1 MTSFFECN
9 FVVLFPSKFV
19 DEKSKTNKNKEQI
32 REIPLSAG
40 IISMEKMRRR
50 RWWRGK
56 DARIATWCPLGI
68 FSSFVVFVVFIS
80 QKATWDDIRS
90 WVSKDFKTL
99 GRAFHHQAFPLPKVF
114 PSRKG
119 ILLSSITFHIKIRGG
134 GGEEKKQIFMTSGC
148 FFSSQHVYLPWII
161 QIYIYL
167 HNNFL
172 KKKKEEGNIQEWN
185 EQKKNVYVVF
195 YKI

>member
-9 FVVLFPSKFV
+9 FFVLFPSKFV

-134 GGEEKKQIFMTSGC
+134 GRKKNK
-148 FFSSQHVYLPWII
+148 FSWQVVVSSHHNTCIYHGLYK
-161 QIYIYL
+161 YIYTCIII
-167 HNNFL
+167 FW
-172 KKKKEEGNIQEWN
+172 KKKKKRETYKN
-185 EQKKNVYVVF
+185 EMNKKKSVYVVF

>member
-1 MTSFFECN
+1 MARQRR
-9 FVVLFPSKFV
+9 
-19 DEKSKTNKNKEQI
+19 TNRNVM
-32 REIPLSAG
+32 SA
-40 IISMEKMRRR
+40 RDFLVFR
-50 RWWRGK
+50 
-56 DARIATWCPLGI
+56 C
-68 FSSFVVFVVFIS
+68 FVVFIS

-134 GGEEKKQIFMTSGC
+134 GRRKKNK
-148 FFSSQHVYLPWII
+148 FSWQVVVSSHHNTCIYHGLYK
-161 QIYIYL
+161 YIYTCIIISW
-167 HNNFL
+167 
-172 KKKKEEGNIQEWN
+172 KKKKKRETYKN
-185 EQKKNVYVVF
+185 EMNKKKNVYVVF